1 MRAVAIADQ
10 EGPFPDR
17 ALAELSYS
25 GSFEELTAVLLVQGA
40 TAILSDHELRKKI
53 EGGILTPAC
62 LGMGF
67 VERLRSAG
75 VEIESTLV

>member
-1 MRAVAIADQ
+1 MRAVAVADQ

-25 GSFEELTAVLLVQGA
+25 GSSEGLITVLLVQGA
-40 TAILSDHELRKKI
+40 SAILSDHGLRKKL
-53 EGGILTPAC
+53 GGGMLTPAC
-62 LGMGF
+62 LGMPL